1 MPTIVP
7 HLTYRRYPAFVLSWV
22 WHVLVI
28 LVWLKLLTQVYS
40 STVLPNV
47 VPPTP
52 SPRIANRELLVHPV
66 TPNNIATNEGIRV
79 CSAQKYI
86 LYNLYNVRYFPQIPT
101 MDLGGNQLNHLTWMC
116 IQVTK
121 CFFPIHITIYHLWN
135 HLTGIFHG
143 WLLPPTEIPCSGFAS
158 VPQLGF
164 IQARNGRS
172 DPREH
177 HQTLFL
183 GIKMALSQKSTAA
196 FEKIKPWL
204 LPYFRTNSSES
215 LGQKGRGFRC
225 AVESQC
231 HIETALVWH
240 LRWRA

>member
-1 MPTIVP
+1 MKPAITHTQHQKMPTIVP

-52 SPRIANRELLVHPV
+52 SPRISNRELLVHPV

-101 MDLGGNQLNHLTWMC
+101 MDLGENQLNHLTWMC

-121 CFFPIHITIYHLWN
+121 CFFPIHITISPMKSSNWN
-135 HLTGIFHG
+135 I
-143 WLLPPTEIPCSGFAS
+143 
-158 VPQLGF
+158 
-164 IQARNGRS
+164 
-172 DPREH
+172 
-177 HQTLFL
+177 
-183 GIKMALSQKSTAA
+183 
-196 FEKIKPWL
+196 PWL
-204 LPYFRTNSSES
+204 TASSHWDP
-215 LGQKGRGFRC
+215 LQ
-225 AVESQC
+225 
-231 HIETALVWH
+231 W
-240 LRWRA
+240 LRVSAAAGVYPSKKWEIWPPGTSSNVVFGD